1 MFASYAMDII
11 IQFISPYLDMKT
23 GDRIYK
29 PSMIAKDYM
38 RGDFAIDLLSTFPFQ
53 SFNELIKREEY

>member
-1 MFASYAMDII
+1 MDIV

-38 RGDFAIDLLSTFPFQ
+38 RGDFFIDALSTFPFDIA
-53 SFNELIKREEY
+53 FTYLITSDEY